1 MNGQHRRFR
10 YPPRGQKQKIKNRIP
25 SGFDPHRG
33 GASTLQSLVR
43 AILRT
48 STALQTL
55 TLYGLSV
62 GAVSAHTEDLQFV
75 YTISGKGSCF
85 LLYHVL
91 FYICLITE
99 TLG

>member
-1 MNGQHRRFR
+1 MVSTAGFGI
-10 YPPRGQKQKIKNRIP
+10 PRGAKNKKIKNRIP
-25 SGFDPHRG
+25 FGFALHRG
-33 GASTLQSLVR
+33 VALTLQSLVR

-62 GAVSAHTEDLQFV
+62 GAVPAHTEDLQFV
-75 YTISGKGSCF
+75 YTISGISSCF

-91 FYICLITE
+91 SYICLITE
-99 TLG
+99 ILE